1 MHNIVKCWWYKEDF
15 LDNFDPDE
23 VIYIDNFDITDV
35 YLYSIYKDFEII
47 EVNIVEGIAPEYCNC
62 EGCVNFGNEECEHL
76 CALTHRFSTY

>member
-15 LDNFDPDE
+15 LD
-23 VIYIDNFDITDV
+23 
-35 YLYSIYKDFEII
+35 
-47 EVNIVEGIAPEYCNC
+47 NC